1 MRSSRRQ
8 WAPSAGPHAA
18 APGTATRTATRPGG
32 SAAPPPRRR
41 RMPPAEPAPP
51 AEPFAVSV
59 AGNLS
64 EPRRVAGAFQR
75 RTVGVSS
82 PSSASAF
89 SVRSSLFVIQSFRK
103 KESISH
109 AVGRSASLNPSTS
122 SRTILGF
129 FLTKSLLSTYFS
141 FHCSASVSV
150 AGVSWAFAAS
160 AIAVPA
166 WWWKP
171 G

>member
-41 RMPPAEPAPP
+41 RMPPAEPPPP

-59 AGNLS
+59 AGNLK
-64 EPRRVAGAFQR
+64 PRRVAGAFQR

-82 PSSASAF
+82 PSSVF
-89 SVRSSLFVIQSFRK
+89 SVRSSLPLFVIQSFRK

-122 SRTILGF
+122 SRTNLGF